1 MKKSQNGWPASKDEK
16 EIEIKVF
23 KVEGT
28 ERKMR
33 LQKDAGVILTA
44 FAAEFHAKVEKIDD
58 GVFDDWAFAY
68 REVRG
73 SDTDLSNHSSG
84 TAIDLNATKHPL
96 HSENTFTKQQAVII
110 RELCKK
116 YKIRWGGDYSKR
128 KDEMHFEIV
137 QTPDEVKAT
146 IKELGLKKEKD
157 GNENVSK
164 KASPKASTKNN

>member
-1 MKKSQNGWPASKDEK
+1 MKKSQNGWPASADQK
-16 EIEIKVF
+16 EIDIKVF

-28 ERKMR
+28 DRKMR

-44 FAAEFHAKVEKIDD
+44 LAAEFHAQVEPIDE
-58 GVFDDWAFAY
+58 GVFDDWAYAY

-73 SDTDLSNHSSG
+73 SDSDLSNHASG

-96 HSENTFTKQQAVII
+96 HAENTFTKQQAATI

-116 YKIRWGGDYSKR
+116 YGVRWGGDYTKR

-137 QTPDEVKAT
+137 ETPDEVKER
-146 IKELGLKKEKD
+146 INKMGLRR
-157 GNENVSK
+157 SK
-164 KASPKASTKNN
+164 KNG